1 MSLLFFFFGLF
12 LKWNIKAELARRH
25 PKSPNLA
32 RRMRTRRTT
41 TRENQWGD
49 NEEEEVSKDPEG
61 PALGDYDSNGC
72 CFNSLCCPL
81 KTGVGGTDLGG
92 LPPCS
97 GVTEPITI
105 LTVLLILTLN
115 RCRWRAELAL
125 PTGAGLM
132 YMCGRHQL
140 GHPAQWWIW
149 CRWIDSSVHGS
160 SMRSP
165 FPELIRLRVI
175 VFVNIGK
182 DTAWVTCFGQ
192 NELVWS

>member
-1 MSLLFFFFGLF
+1 MPLPFFFFGLF

-25 PKSPNLA
+25 PKSPNLV

-49 NEEEEVSKDPEG
+49 NEEEEVSKDPED

-81 KTGVGGTDLGG
+81 KPGVGGTDLVVFHLRGQ
-92 LPPCS
+92 PAARSPFS

-105 LTVLLILTLN
+105 LTVLFILTLN

-140 GHPAQWWIW
+140 VIQLSDEYDAGGLIHQYTGCLWEALSLNWSDYMWLCSWILA
-149 CRWIDSSVHGS
+149 RT
-160 SMRSP
+160 R
-165 FPELIRLRVI
+165 PE
-175 VFVNIGK
+175 
-182 DTAWVTCFGQ
+182 
-192 NELVWS
+192 